1 MLFTI
6 LVPNA
11 HAQSKRTA
19 MKQYLVHPGIRF
31 LLCLET
37 PTVSLSL
44 SGNRFITGV
53 GLLLRV
59 VTLFSILLLNAFLYL
74 STSLFILL
82 LMPGSVTSF
91 SWIKIGRY
99 LLQTSI
105 ELNLLFLTLLLKV
118 LFRLVLTVFQVSS
131 MLSLDTLFSLKSNFD
146 FNISLRNSFFFFSD
160 LLFSF
165 AMI

>member
-6 LVPNA
+6 LVPNT
-11 HAQSKRTA
+11 HAQSKRNA

-37 PTVSLSL
+37 PSVSF
-44 SGNRFITGV
+44 SGNQFKTGV
-53 GLLLRV
+53 GLLLCV

-74 STSLFILL
+74 PTSLFILL

-118 LFRLVLTVFQVSS
+118 LFRLVLTVFQVSF
-131 MLSLDTLFSLKSNFD
+131 MLSLDTLFSLKSNSD
-146 FNISLRNSFFFFSD
+146 FNISLRNSFSFFRS
-160 LLFSF
+160 S
-165 AMI
+165 I

>member
-6 LVPNA
+6 LVPNT

-37 PTVSLSL
+37 PSVSL
-44 SGNRFITGV
+44 SGNRLITGV
-53 GLLLRV
+53 GLLLR

-146 FNISLRNSFFFFSD
+146 FNISLRNSFSFFRS
-160 LLFSF
+160 S
-165 AMI
+165 I

>member
-6 LVPNA
+6 LVPNT

-37 PTVSLSL
+37 PSVSL
-44 SGNRFITGV
+44 SGNRLITGV

-82 LMPGSVTSF
+82 LTPGSVTSF

-146 FNISLRNSFFFFSD
+146 FNISLRNSFSFFRS
-160 LLFSF
+160 S
-165 AMI
+165 I

>member
-6 LVPNA
+6 LVPNT

-37 PTVSLSL
+37 PSVSLSL
-44 SGNRFITGV
+44 SENRFITGV

-146 FNISLRNSFFFFSD
+146 FNISLRNSFSFFRS
-160 LLFSF
+160 S
-165 AMI
+165 I

>member
-6 LVPNA
+6 LVPNT

-37 PTVSLSL
+37 PSVSLSL
-44 SGNRFITGV
+44 SENRFITGV

-82 LMPGSVTSF
+82 LTPGSVTSF

-118 LFRLVLTVFQVSS
+118 LFWLVLTVFQVSS

-146 FNISLRNSFFFFSD
+146 FNISLRNSFSFFRS
-160 LLFSF
+160 S
-165 AMI
+165 I